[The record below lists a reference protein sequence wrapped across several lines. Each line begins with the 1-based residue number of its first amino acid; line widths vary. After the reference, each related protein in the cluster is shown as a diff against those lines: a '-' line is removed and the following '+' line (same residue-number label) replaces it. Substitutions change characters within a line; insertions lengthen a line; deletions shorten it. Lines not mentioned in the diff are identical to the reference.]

1 MQIFISW
8 SGQTSYRAAV
18 LIRDFIHSQFPVL
31 KPWVSAE
38 DIRQSARWSPD
49 LIKIMNQ
56 ITFCIICVDP
66 SNHQSQW
73 LSFEM
78 GAVARSLGKSS
89 TRIFLYEIKSNE
101 LKGPMTQY
109 QPFKIDKHDFQRLL
123 EDIQAHF
130 PHIETPQDELEAQL
144 DEEWPDF
151 YKAISLI
158 SLGSDE
164 ESDSRDDG
172 QDDDPDGVSLNYID
186 EIDEK
191 ILALL
196 CVNEGIDDFKISTTV
211 YQQRGITLQHLINL
225 ENMNLVW
232 SNMSFGTRRWYI
244 TDLGRKYLPGI
255 YQD

>member
-8 SGQTSYRAAV
+8 SGKTSYRAAV

-31 KPWVSAE
+31 EPWVSAD
-38 DIRQSARWSPD
+38 DIRHGSRWSPD
-49 LIKIMNQ
+49 LIKILNQ
-56 ITFCIICVDP
+56 ITYCILCLDP

-73 LSFEM
+73 LNFEL
-78 GAVARSLGKSS
+78 GAIAKTIGKSS
-89 TRIFLYEIKSNE
+89 IKVFLFELRPNE
-101 LKGPMTQY
+101 LRGPMTQY
-109 QPFKIDKHDFQRLL
+109 QPVKVEKHDFQRLL

-130 PHIETPQDELEAQL
+130 PHIEITQDELTAKL
-144 DEEWPDF
+144 DAAWPDF
-151 YKAISLI
+151 FSAISQI
-158 SLGSDE
+158 SLESNDD
-164 ESDSRDDG
+164 SDSIEDG
-172 QDDDPDGVSLNYID
+172 MDDDPDGVTLNYID

-196 CVNEGIDDFKISTTV
+196 CVNEGVDDYKISTTV
-211 YQQRGITLQHLINL
+211 YQQRGVTLKHLINL

-255 YQD
+255 YQE